1 MNIPKLKQP
10 SYKIISSVAMTNPK
24 NSLILIDLG
33 STTTIKSIS
42 KGEAIA
48 TGSINSK
55 SVEFKSLYDVAK
67 ESKEIYAL
75 IEGYNYTGIVSLT
88 LKSGITSSSITITE
102 EDCFNVCSLYY
113 GQNFESLSSVSDF
126 CKTETIVAEIKES
139 DKYGKYIEANSSSNR
154 SGTFYS
160 LADLNVPKAG
170 SYILEFDLAIG
181 NTNTNTNSTFCILT
195 DPSNSDSYLL
205 KMDSYTYNNGNNDLT
220 WYIGNSDTSA
230 TFTSDFVHFKLLV
243 DRIDNKMGL
252 SIYTLDDKIIL
263 EKQIIN
269 KSYSAKSDSANCF
282 YMALSRGVRGTIK
295 LNNISVYTYE
305 KAQITPP
312 FTKRKSSLSLGS
324 ILKLILS
331 VNKSIYCSASFK
343 DTEITLESLKPGKA
357 YMYFEGILE
366 KNDNKALALII
377 INIDERG
384 SITFDENINVF
395 STNPTFN
402 KVPSTIQKQYQTYSS
417 IDGIDTSEPNDNTSI
432 TPSVNVNEI
441 NSKFS
446 LFDSEN
452 SIKPRAKI
460 AFNITNEKW
469 SILYTKDNIINEY
482 SEYILYEES
491 YDGLLDCI
499 NASFNFLTSE
509 RTSKEK
515 ISIITSGSTG
525 TPLNNKNSVVNSA
538 NRMKSSISINCK
550 SYVIIDFEDN
560 YIYIDNS
567 QPYTKD
573 SGEKYSIQC
582 FIDIE
587 KYLHDITICN
597 LNLMGMH
604 TYGIFLSGSYD
615 VLFKNINITVAQ
627 GENYSSSIGMRIQ
640 SQENAIANVAL
651 NKWAHDIY
659 IDNCSFNGL
668 SEHGI
673 ETFNVYNIYG
683 TTIKITDS
691 GGCGI
696 LFNCSYNA
704 WVNSVYGIRC
714 CASGTYAAVRFAN
727 DAGPNIN
734 IHYVYGEAC
743 GNGVFLVSSSN
754 DITIDKINLVNI
766 HATPVYLGGSAGLHI
781 QSGKINSNGGEIKS
795 VNYKGEV
802 EINNA
807 TTGGAIF
814 LVNGS
819 SSQFLPQWNSIFENI
834 KIEGFTYGYTER
846 YNMSSN
852 YNIYNNID
860 TKGCTYASS
869 APNNGTGT
877 EEDVGFG
884 FCVID
889 GIKGPGNEK
898 ITGEVIKS
906 GDYSYALNSD
916 SSSYIIIEYFGSESV
931 VITPKKFNGKPV
943 SRIGSFAFYNQKN
956 LLSITI
962 TENIKSLGGLSFGNC
977 KALKIVKFLSGG
989 EYEIGHCAFRGCD
1002 KLKDVDLTDVKI
1014 LRASCFAW
1022 CPSLE
1027 KIVCPKSVVYFGSNC
1042 FYRDNIDLTI
1052 QCDNISL
1059 MTVEPYA
1066 FYFIGFNSKINFTG
1080 VSQPTDVVGVPA
1092 TGNNSYYYNSQSF
1105 VERNFYKPGVW
1116 CKYYYHVAVTP
1127 TFK

>member
-1 MNIPKLKQP
+1 MNIPKLKIP
-10 SYKIISSVAMTNPK
+10 SYKIISSIAMSNAG

-33 STTTIKSIS
+33 STSTIKSIS
-42 KGEAIA
+42 KGQIIA

-55 SVEFKSLYDVAK
+55 SVEYKSLYTVAK
-67 ESKEIYAL
+67 GAKEIYAL
-75 IEGYNYTGIVSLT
+75 IQGFNYTGKVLLT

-102 EDCFNVCSLYY
+102 EDCFNVYSLYY
-113 GQNFESLSSVSDF
+113 GQNFESLSSVYDF
-126 CKTETIVAEIKES
+126 CKTETVVAEIKES

-154 SGTFYS
+154 VGTFYS
-160 LADLNVPKAG
+160 LADLNVPKTG
-170 SYILEFDLAIG
+170 SYILEFDVAIG
-181 NTNTNTNSTFCILT
+181 NTNTSNNSTFSILT
-195 DPSNSDSYLL
+195 DPSNTDSYLL
-205 KMDSYTYNNGNNDLT
+205 KMDSNSYNNGNNDLT
-220 WYIGNSDTSA
+220 WHISNTDTSVA
-230 TFTSDFVHFKLLV
+230 FASDFVHFKLIV
-243 DRIDNKMGL
+243 DRINKKMGL
-252 SIYTLDDKIIL
+252 SIYTLDEKIIL

-269 KSYSAKSDSANCF
+269 KSSSAISDIAKCF
-282 YMALSRGVRGTIK
+282 YMSLSRGVRGTIK

-305 KAQITPP
+305 KAQISPP
-312 FTKRKSSLSLGS
+312 FTKRKRSLSLNS

-331 VNKSIYCSASFK
+331 VNKSIYCSATFK
-343 DTEITLESLKPGKA
+343 DTEITIESLKPGKT

-366 KNDNKALALII
+366 KNDNKALVLII
-377 INIDERG
+377 MNVDERG
-384 SITFDENINVF
+384 SITFDENINIF
-395 STNPTFN
+395 STNPAFN

-417 IDGIDTSEPNDNTSI
+417 IDGIDTNEPKDNASI
-432 TPSVNVNEI
+432 TPSVKVKEI

-446 LFDSEN
+446 LFDSED
-452 SIKPRAKI
+452 SIKPRAKV
-460 AFNITNEKW
+460 AFCITNEKW
-469 SILYTKDNIINEY
+469 SILYTKDSIINEY

-499 NASFNFLTSE
+499 NASFNFLTSGRKE
-509 RTSKEK
+509 KEK
-515 ISIITSGSTG
+515 IKIITSGFTG
-525 TPLNNKNSVVNSA
+525 TPLNNKNSVVNYA
-538 NRMKSSISINCK
+538 NRMNSSISINCR
-550 SYVIIDFEDN
+550 SYVIIDFGDN

-567 QPYTKD
+567 KICTKD

-587 KYLHDITICN
+587 KNLHDITICN

-604 TYGIFLSGSYD
+604 TYGVFLSGSYD

-659 IDNCSFNGL
+659 IDNCTFNGL

-683 TTIKITDS
+683 TTIKVTDS
-691 GGCGI
+691 GGCGV
-696 LFNCSYNA
+696 LLNCSYNV
-704 WVNSVYGIRC
+704 WINSIYAIRC
-714 CASGTYAAVRFAN
+714 CSSGTYAAVRFAN

-754 DITIDKINLVNI
+754 DITIDKINLINI
-766 HATPVYLGGSAGLHI
+766 HSTPIYLGGSAGLHV
-781 QSGKINSNGGEIKS
+781 QSGKIISNGGEIKS

-802 EINNA
+802 EINQA
-807 TTGGAIF
+807 TTSGAIF

-819 SSQFLPQWNSIFENI
+819 SSQFLPQWNNIFENI
-834 KIEGFTYGYTER
+834 KIDGFTYGYTER

-860 TKGCTYASS
+860 TKGCTYTNS

-884 FCVID
+884 FCIIN
-889 GIKGPGNEK
+889 GTKGPGNEK
-898 ITGEVIKS
+898 IAGEVIKS
-906 GDYSYALNSD
+906 GDYAYALNSD
-916 SSSYIIIEYFGSESV
+916 STSYIIIEYSGSEPV

-943 SRIGSFAFYNQKN
+943 SRIGSFAFYNNKA
-956 LLSITI
+956 LMSITI
-962 TENIKSLGGLSFGNC
+962 TNNIKSLGGLSFGNC
-977 KALKIVKFLSGG
+977 SSLKTVKFLSGG
-989 EYEIGHCAFRGCD
+989 EYEIGHCAFRGCNI
-1002 KLKDVDLTDVKI
+1002 LKDVDLTNVKI

-1022 CPSLE
+1022 CPNLQ
-1027 KIVCPKSVVYFGSNC
+1027 KIVCPKSVVYFGSNS
-1042 FYRDNIDLTI
+1042 FYKDNIDLTI
-1052 QCDNISL
+1052 QCDNISQ

-1080 VSQPTDVVGVPA
+1080 VSQPTNVVGVPA
-1092 TGNNSYYYNSQSF
+1092 TGNNSYYYNSQSY